1 MPEHQTIE
9 YKESW
14 HDEFLEWICGY
25 ANAYGGTLYIGKND
39 NGDVVGFSDKERK
52 NYWSLFQIKLQ
63 IQWALWQMS
72 TCCMRMTCNTLRLL

>member
-9 YKESW
+9 WKESW

-39 NGDVVGFSDKERK
+39 NGDVVGLSDKDRK
-52 NYWSLFQIKLQ
+52 KLLESIPNKLQ

-72 TCCMRMTCNTLRLL
+72 ICYTKMIFNILRLL

>member
-9 YKESW
+9 WKESW

-39 NGDVVGFSDKERK
+39 NGEVVGLSDKDRK

-63 IQWALWQMS
+63 IRWAL
-72 TCCMRMTCNTLRLL
+72 

>member
-9 YKESW
+9 WKESW

-39 NGDVVGFSDKERK
+39 NGDVVGLSDKDRK
-52 NYWSLFQIKLQ
+52 KL
-63 IQWALWQMS
+63 L
-72 TCCMRMTCNTLRLL
+72 

>member
-14 HDEFLEWICGY
+14 YDEFLEWICGY

-39 NGDVVGFSDKERK
+39 NGDVVGLSDKDK
-52 NYWSLFQIKLQ
+52 KSYWSLFQIRLQ
-63 IQWALWQMS
+63 IQWAL
-72 TCCMRMTCNTLRLL
+72 